1 MTFVVVYDANVLYPS
16 TLRDV
21 LIRAALAGLV
31 QARWTDQILDEV
43 FRNLKANRPDLE
55 SAKLNRTRELMTRV
69 VRDAMVTGYE
79 KYIPLVQLER
89 DRDDRHVVAAA
100 IRAGA
105 RQIVTFNLRD
115 FPVESLVAWKL
126 EAVHPDDF
134 LLEMCRHDRNEMT
147 RVIGQVA
154 AGWKGIR
161 TAREVLE
168 SLERSG
174 LPETASEMRSFVVA
188 DPTRT

>member
-1 MTFVVVYDANVLYPS
+1 MTFVVVYDSNVLYPS

-21 LIRAALAGLV
+21 LIRVALADLV

-55 SAKLNRTRELMTRV
+55 LATLDRTRKLMTRV

-79 KYIPLVQLER
+79 KYVPLVQLER

-100 IRAGA
+100 IQAGA

-115 FPVESLVAWKL
+115 FPAESLDAWKV
-126 EAVHPDDF
+126 EAVHPDAF
-134 LLEMCRHDRNEMT
+134 LVEMCRRDRDDMA
-147 RVIGQVA
+147 RVFDQVA
-154 AGWKGIR
+154 AGWKGTR
-161 TAREVLE
+161 KVREVLE

-174 LPETASEMRSFVVA
+174 LPKTALLMLGSEVSN
-188 DPTRT
+188 